1 MGVIQKP
8 TIVATEEL
16 KQSLVNLINTTEV
29 PLFVTEMVLEN
40 ILAQIKMANSRQ
52 YQTEKTQYETALE
65 NSSKEE
71 E

>member
-40 ILAQIKMANSRQ
+40 ILAQIKMANSKQ
-52 YQTEKTQYETALE
+52 YQTEKTQYEKALE
-65 NSSKEE
+65 DSSTKEE
-71 E
+71 